1 MVQDELRAAYRT
13 LLKRTRKMFAANEGL
28 KLPEDDRSKA
38 LKTEVKRLS
47 DYGAVLHA
55 PPTVEDKDGNLAAP
69 AMMIEGRG
77 AQLAIG
83 APGANDTL
91 EHAAVDE
98 AKQEA
103 RDRVAKAFA
112 EPGSAEE
119 KAHAEPKQKMQIIPV
134 GQTGVN
140 ALALSQKKKLQP
152 EWHAP
157 WKLMRVISG
166 HQGWVRAIAVD
177 PGNEW
182 FVTGASDCTIKCFD
196 LASGTLKLTLTGHI
210 SCIRGLAISAT
221 RPYMFSVAEDKTV
234 KCWDLE
240 YNKVIRHYHGHLSG
254 VYSCSLHPQL
264 DVLCT
269 GGRDCAV
276 RVWDVR
282 TEREIHCL
290 TGHDNT
296 VVSLKT
302 QANDPQ
308 IISGS
313 MDSTIRLWDLVG
325 GKVRTVLTNHKK
337 SVRALALHPR
347 DFSFASGASDH
358 IKKWA
363 FPDGKFVQNLSGH
376 NAIINSMAINED
388 GVLMAGGD
396 NGTMS
401 FWDYR
406 TGYCFQE
413 ELTKVQPGSLES
425 EAGIFASE
433 FDMSGSRLITGE
445 ADKSIKIWRED
456 ETATQETHPI
466 NFKPQLKQSRY

>member
-1 MVQDELRAAYRT
+1 
-13 LLKRTRKMFAANEGL
+13 MFASNQAL

-55 PPTVEDKDGNLAAP
+55 ESAPEGPVPQNTTAMLEGAAP
-69 AMMIEGRG
+69 
-77 AQLAIG
+77 LLTIG
-83 APGANDTL
+83 APGANDIL
-91 EHAAVDE
+91 EQAAVDE
-98 AKQEA
+98 ARQEA
-103 RDRVAKAFA
+103 RNRVAQAFA
-112 EPGSAEE
+112 EPGSAE
-119 KAHAEPKQKMQIIPV
+119 ANAEPAQKMQVIPV
-134 GQTGVN
+134 GKSGVH
-140 ALALSQKKKLQP
+140 ALALKQAKSLKP

-196 LASGTLKLTLTGHI
+196 LASGQLKLTLTGHI
-210 SCIRGLAISAT
+210 SCIRGLAVSAT

-254 VYSCSLHPQL
+254 VYSCSLHPTL
-264 DVLCT
+264 DVLVT
-269 GGRDCAV
+269 GGRDAAV
-276 RVWDVR
+276 RMWDIR
-282 TEREIHCL
+282 TERQIHCL

-296 VVSLKT
+296 IVSLGT

-313 MDSTIRLWDLVG
+313 MDTTIRLWDIVA

-347 DFSFASGASDH
+347 DFSFASGAADN

-363 FPDGKFVQNLSGH
+363 FPDGKFLSNMSGH
-376 NAIINSMAINED
+376 RAIINTMSINED
-388 GVLMAGGD
+388 GVMMSGGD

-413 ELTKVQPGSLES
+413 ELTQVQPGSLES
-425 EAGIFASE
+425 EAGIFASQ
-433 FDMSGSRLITGE
+433 FDKTGSRLITGE
-445 ADKSIKIWRED
+445 ADKTIKVWRED
-456 ETATQETHPI
+456 ETATPETHPI
-466 NFKPQLKQSRY
+466 HFKKAIKPSRF